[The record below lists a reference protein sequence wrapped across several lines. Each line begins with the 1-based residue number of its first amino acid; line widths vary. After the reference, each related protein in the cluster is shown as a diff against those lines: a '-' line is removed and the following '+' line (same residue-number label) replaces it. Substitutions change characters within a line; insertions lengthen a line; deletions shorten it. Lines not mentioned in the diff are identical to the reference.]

1 MLSVCTS
8 YKCSKEIYGFAFLFL
23 FVAAQTLCSSFKY
36 IRQKF
41 VLVQQY
47 IRKVKK
53 VLGRAHPMTASRRF
67 MEFFCLFVC
76 HCNPLFGPLIFFAKL
91 KRFCSV
97 LWCQAQ
103 NILAT
108 ISLDEFPF
116 YYIFPVIL
124 YKQKKQNKLLPCEAA
139 THSYFCYSIVFYW

>member
-1 MLSVCTS
+1 MHILQMLQGV
-8 YKCSKEIYGFAFLFL
+8 YGFAFLFL

-41 VLVQQY
+41 LLGQQY

-67 MEFFCLFVC
+67 MVFFCLFVC

-108 ISLDEFPF
+108 ISVDEFPF

-124 YKQKKQNKLLPCEAA
+124 YKQKKNRINYCPVRLLP
-139 THSYFCYSIVFYW
+139 TPYFCYSL